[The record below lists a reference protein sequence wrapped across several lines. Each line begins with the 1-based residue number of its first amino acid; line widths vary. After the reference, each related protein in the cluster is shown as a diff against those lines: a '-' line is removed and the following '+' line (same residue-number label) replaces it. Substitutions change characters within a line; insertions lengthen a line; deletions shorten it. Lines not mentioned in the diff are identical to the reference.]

1 MKAVVFGGSGFLGS
15 YVADNLLDKG
25 YEVVIFDVKTSPHI
39 KSGQEIIIGDVLDAE
54 AVKDAVR
61 GASIVYNF
69 AGVSDID
76 EASEKPLETIR
87 QNILGNAHILDA
99 LKDEKIERYI
109 FASTVYVYSE
119 AGSFYKSSK
128 QACELYIEDYS
139 KKYGIPYTILRYGSL
154 YGPRS
159 DEKNPIYALLKKILS
174 EKKISYWGN
183 GDEIREYI
191 HVEDAA
197 RCSVEILDKNF
208 ANQNVIIAG
217 HHPVKSKELLT
228 MINEILGDD
237 LPIEFRNEKSDIH
250 YQITP
255 YSFNPRIGRKY
266 VSSYYLDMGQGLLQ
280 CIEELHQKNHC
291 TRGANKSPQPPFSK
305 GEEGGNATDNLRG
318 C

>member
-15 YVADNLLDKG
+15 FVADNLSNKG
-25 YEVVIFDVKTSPHI
+25 YEVVIFDVKTSKHI
-39 KSGQEIIIGDVLDAE
+39 KPGQKIIIGDILDAE
-54 AVKDAVR
+54 KVKDAVR
-61 GASIVYNF
+61 GASVVYNF

-99 LKDEKIERYI
+99 LKDEKIERYV

-128 QACELYIEDYS
+128 QASELYIEDYS

-159 DEKNPIYALLKKILS
+159 NEKNPIYALLKKIIA

-208 ANQNVIIAG
+208 INQNVIIAG
-217 HHPVKSKELLT
+217 HHPIKSKELLM
-228 MINEILGDD
+228 MINEILGDK
-237 LPIEFRNEKSDIH
+237 LEIEFRNENSDIH

-280 CIEELHQKNHC
+280 CIEELHQK
-291 TRGANKSPQPPFSK
+291 SIVS
-305 GEEGGNATDNLRG
+305 
-318 C
+318 

>member
-15 YVADNLLDKG
+15 FVADNLSNKR
-25 YEVVIFDVKTSPHI
+25 YEVVIFDVKTSKHI
-39 KSGQEIIIGDVLDAE
+39 KPGQKIIIGDILDAE
-54 AVKDAVR
+54 KVKDAVR
-61 GASIVYNF
+61 GASVVYNF

-99 LKDEKIERYI
+99 LKDEKIERYV

-128 QACELYIEDYS
+128 QASELYIEDYS

-159 DEKNPIYALLKKILS
+159 NEKNPIYALLKKVLS
-174 EKKISYWGN
+174 EKKISYWGS

-208 ANQNVIIAG
+208 INQNVIIAG
-217 HHPVKSKELLT
+217 HHPIKSKELLM
-228 MINEILGDD
+228 MINEILGDK
-237 LPIEFRNEKSDIH
+237 LEIEFRNENSDIH

-280 CIEELHQKNHC
+280 CIEELHRETQFVMDE
-291 TRGANKSPQPPFSK
+291 Q
-305 GEEGGNATDNLRG
+305 
-318 C
+318 

>member
-25 YEVVIFDVKTSPHI
+25 YEVVIFDTKESQHLKPH
-39 KSGQEIIIGDVLDAE
+39 QEMIVGDVLDMG
-54 AVKDAVR
+54 AVKDAVKD
-61 GASIVYNF
+61 AQVVYNF
-69 AGVSDID
+69 AGIADID
-76 EASEKPLETIR
+76 EASKRPLETIK

-99 LKDEKIERYI
+99 LKDERIERYV

-128 QACELYIEDYS
+128 QAAELYIEDYS

-159 DEKNPIYALLKKILS
+159 NETNPIHALLKKVLT

-197 RCSVEILDKNF
+197 RCSVEILNKNF
-208 ANQNVIIAG
+208 VNQNVIIAG
-217 HHPVKSKELLT
+217 HHPIKSKELLT
-228 MINEILGDD
+228 MINEMLGSK
-237 LPIEFRNEKSDIH
+237 LEIEFRNENSDIH

-280 CIEELHQKNHC
+280 CMEELHQNIKV
-291 TRGANKSPQPPFSK
+291 
-305 GEEGGNATDNLRG
+305 
-318 C
+318 

>member
-15 YVADNLLDKG
+15 FVADNLMDKG
-25 YEVVIFDVKTSPHI
+25 YDVVIFDTKESMHLKPA
-39 KSGQEIIIGDVLDAE
+39 QEMVIGDILNID
-54 AVKDAVR
+54 AVKSVVK
-61 GASIVYNF
+61 GAEVVYNF
-69 AGVSDID
+69 AGIADID
-76 EASEKPLETIR
+76 EASKRPLETIK

-99 LKDEKIERYI
+99 LKDEKIERYV

-128 QACELYIEDYS
+128 QAAELYIEDYS

-154 YGPRS
+154 YGPRANGT
-159 DEKNPIYALLKKILS
+159 NPIHALLKKVLT

-208 ANQNVIIAG
+208 VNQNVIIAG
-217 HHPVKSKELLT
+217 HHPIKSKELLT
-228 MINEILGDD
+228 MINEILGSK
-237 LPIEFRNEKSDIH
+237 LEIEFRRENSDIH

-280 CIEELHQKNHC
+280 CIEELHKE
-291 TRGANKSPQPPFSK
+291 SIV
-305 GEEGGNATDNLRG
+305 
-318 C
+318 

>member
-1 MKAVVFGGSGFLGS
+1 MKAVVFGRSGFLGS

-39 KSGQEIIIGDVLDAE
+39 KSGQKIIIGDVLDSE

-139 KKYGIPYTILRYGSL
+139 KKYDIPYTILRYGSL

-159 DEKNPIYALLKKILS
+159 NEKNPIYALLKNILTK
-174 EKKISYWGN
+174 KKISYWGN

-197 RCSVEILDKNF
+197 RCSVEILDENF
-208 ANQNVIIAG
+208 VNQNVIIAG

-280 CIEELHQKNHC
+280 CIEELHKSKHFPFVEKGDNN
-291 TRGANKSPQPPFSK
+291 TRNVK
-305 GEEGGNATDNLRG
+305 GRN
-318 C
+318 

>member
-15 YVADNLLDKG
+15 FVADNLMDKG
-25 YEVVIFDVKTSPHI
+25 YDVVIFDTKESMHLKPA
-39 KSGQEIIIGDVLDAE
+39 QEMVIGDILNID
-54 AVKDAVR
+54 AVKSVVK
-61 GASIVYNF
+61 GAEVVYNF
-69 AGVSDID
+69 AGIADID
-76 EASEKPLETIR
+76 EASKRPLETIK

-99 LKDEKIERYI
+99 LKDEKIERYV

-128 QACELYIEDYS
+128 QAAELYIEDYS

-154 YGPRS
+154 YGPRANGT
-159 DEKNPIYALLKKILS
+159 NPIHALLKKVLT

-208 ANQNVIIAG
+208 VNQNVIIAG
-217 HHPVKSKELLT
+217 HHPIKSKELLT
-228 MINEILGDD
+228 MINEILGSK
-237 LPIEFRNEKSDIH
+237 LEIEFRRENSDIH

-280 CIEELHQKNHC
+280 CIEELHKESI
-291 TRGANKSPQPPFSK
+291 A
-305 GEEGGNATDNLRG
+305 
-318 C
+318 

>member
-15 YVADNLLDKG
+15 YVSDNLLEKG
-25 YEVVIFDVKTSPHI
+25 YEVVIFDVKPSKHI
-39 KSGQEIIIGDVLDAE
+39 KPGQRIIVGDILSPE
-54 AVKDAVR
+54 AVKNAVR
-61 GASIVYNF
+61 GASVVYNF
-69 AGVSDID
+69 AGIADID
-76 EASEKPLETIR
+76 EASKRPLETIK

-99 LKDEKIERYI
+99 LKDEKIERYV

-128 QACELYIEDYS
+128 QASELYIEDYS

-159 DEKNPIYALLKKILS
+159 NETNPIHALLKKVLR

-183 GDEIREYI
+183 GDEIRDYI

-197 RCSVEILDKNF
+197 RCSVEILDENF
-208 ANQNVIIAG
+208 INQNVIIAG
-217 HHPVKSKELLT
+217 HHPIKSKELLT
-228 MINEILGDD
+228 MINEILGSKME
-237 LPIEFRNEKSDIH
+237 IEFRNENSDIH

-280 CIEELHQKNHC
+280 CIEELHKNH
-291 TRGANKSPQPPFSK
+291 SK
-305 GEEGGNATDNLRG
+305 EEVVK
-318 C
+318 

>member
-15 YVADNLLDKG
+15 FVADNLMDKG
-25 YEVVIFDVKTSPHI
+25 YDVVIFDTKESMHLKPA
-39 KSGQEIIIGDVLDAE
+39 QEMVIGDILNID
-54 AVKDAVR
+54 AVKSVVK
-61 GASIVYNF
+61 GAEVVYNF
-69 AGVSDID
+69 AGIADID
-76 EASEKPLETIR
+76 EASKRPLETIK

-99 LKDEKIERYI
+99 LKDEKIERYV

-128 QACELYIEDYS
+128 QAAELYIEDYS

-154 YGPRS
+154 YGPRANGT
-159 DEKNPIYALLKKILS
+159 NPIHALLKKVLT

-197 RCSVEILDKNF
+197 RCSVEILDKSF
-208 ANQNVIIAG
+208 VNQNVIIAG
-217 HHPVKSKELLT
+217 HHPIKSKELLT
-228 MINEILGDD
+228 MINEILGSKME
-237 LPIEFRNEKSDIH
+237 IEFRKENSDIH

-280 CIEELHQKNHC
+280 CIEELHKESI
-291 TRGANKSPQPPFSK
+291 A
-305 GEEGGNATDNLRG
+305 
-318 C
+318 

>member
-15 YVADNLLDKG
+15 FVADNLLDKG

-39 KSGQEIIIGDVLDAE
+39 KPGQKIIIGDVLDAE
-54 AVKDAVR
+54 AVKEAVH

-69 AGVSDID
+69 AGISDID

-128 QACELYIEDYS
+128 QSCELYIEDYS
-139 KKYGIPYTILRYGSL
+139 KKYGVPYTILRYGSL

-159 DEKNPIYALLKKILS
+159 DEKNPIYALLKKILT

-208 ANQNVIIAG
+208 VNQNVIIAG

-228 MINEILGDD
+228 MINEILGDN
-237 LPIEFRNEKSDIH
+237 LPIEFRNERSDIH

-280 CIEELHQKNHC
+280 CIEELHRKKHC
-291 TRGANKSPQPPFSK
+291 M
-305 GEEGGNATDNLRG
+305 GEQ
-318 C
+318 